1 MRRTPLF
8 IALAILIIGVSARAL
23 PPETAKK
30 PTSTKGAGGSTKADV
45 PVGFIPYKDY
55 TLFVPH
61 KYKGEKETKSFPLIL
76 FLHGEGQA
84 KKPHGPPEDVPG
96 LGSHIRDHEKI
107 FPFFVIFP
115 RSAHDGHWYKD
126 DKPLDASR
134 ALEILQAVQ
143 KEYQCIDTKKLYL
156 TGVGSGGR
164 ATWELAAE
172 HPELWAAIAPLCGG
186 PPSASNLKPGTKE
199 SIAAAET
206 FAKYVA
212 PKIKE
217 MPVWCFH
224 EKCDGTAGV
233 EWTEKMAAELK
244 AKPLPP
250 GESPPTTAKAGHA
263 LFTIFDDCGSSLAPT
278 AHEQCWKNAY
288 SDPKAN
294 SKSDERDSFYEWLLK
309 HHRK

>member
-1 MRRTPLF
+1 MRRIPLF
-8 IALAILIIGVSARAL
+8 IALAVLILGVSVGAM
-23 PPETAKK
+23 PPTTTKPSKGASGTAKME
-30 PTSTKGAGGSTKADV
+30 V
-45 PVGFIPYKDY
+45 PVGFIHEKDY
-55 TLFVPH
+55 ALFVPH
-61 KYKGEKETKSFPLIL
+61 KYKGDKETKSYPLIL
-76 FLHGEGQA
+76 FLHGEGQS

-115 RSAHDGHWYKD
+115 RGAHDGLWYKD
-126 DKPLDASR
+126 DKPLDAVR
-134 ALEILQAVQ
+134 ALEILHAVQ
-143 KEYQCIDTKKLYL
+143 KEYQCIDTKKLYV
-156 TGVGSGGR
+156 TGIGTGGR
-164 ATWELAAE
+164 ATWELTAD
-172 HPELWAAIAPLCGG
+172 HPELWAAIAPVSSG
-186 PPSASNLKPGTKE
+186 PPPGASSLKPGTKE

-217 MPVWCFH
+217 IPVWCFH

-233 EWTEKMAAELK
+233 EWSEKLATELK
-244 AKPLPP
+244 AKSLPP
-250 GESPPTTAKAGHA
+250 GELPPTTKSGHA
-263 LFTIFDDCGSSLAPT
+263 LFTLFDDCGSSLVPT

-294 SKSDERDSFYEWLLK
+294 SKSDERDSLYEWLLK